1 MIICLSKIYTIN
13 QNRQADM
20 KKQLLSLIVLF
31 LAALSLLAF
40 PAAAAEKSV
49 FVSIAPQKYFVE
61 KIGGERVEVH
71 IMVPP
76 GASPHTYE
84 PSAGQM
90 KKLAD
95 ADAYFSI
102 GVTFEKAWLPK
113 IRSVNPDMVLVD
125 TSRGIEKRSSS
136 HRRDHDDLQR
146 IPGEKTGASFPEAFH
161 DDPHIWL
168 SPPLVMLQ
176 ARAVLEGL
184 TKIDPEGFAHYAS
197 HYASFL
203 SEIVELDIELKERLA
218 PGTTFMTYHPSWGYF
233 ADAYGLRQIPVE
245 IGGKT
250 PKARQIQEAIRHARE
265 MNILAVM
272 VQPQISTRDAETIA
286 REINGRTVMADPL
299 AEDWAQNLRR
309 IADLIGK
316 HTQQ

>member
-1 MIICLSKIYTIN
+1 
-13 QNRQADM
+13 M
-20 KKQLLSLIVLF
+20 KKQVLPLIALF
-31 LAALSLLAF
+31 LAALLWLAF

-90 KKLAD
+90 KKLSD

-102 GVTFEKAWLPK
+102 GGTFEKAWLPK
-113 IRSVNPDMVLVD
+113 IQSVNPDMVLVD
-125 TSRGIEKRSSS
+125 TSRGIEKRSSA
-136 HRRDHDDLQR
+136 HDQDQDELKSA
-146 IPGEKTGASFPEAFH
+146 PGDKSGAFH
-161 DDPHIWL
+161 TAASYHDPHIWL

-176 ARAVLEGL
+176 ARAVLDGL
-184 TKIDPEGFAHYAS
+184 TKIDPEGFAQYAS

-203 SEIVELDIELKERLA
+203 SEIVALDIELKERLA

-233 ADAYGLRQIPVE
+233 ADAYGLRQVPVE
-245 IGGKT
+245 IDGKA
-250 PKARQIQEAIRHARE
+250 PKARQIQEAIQHARK
-265 MNILAVM
+265 MNIRAVM
-272 VQPQISTRDAETIA
+272 VQPQLSTRDAETIA